1 MVQISNAYIASK
13 ADNKNVRENLMD
25 AVFNADSEM
34 TPALSAIGTKK
45 IDSRTPTWTN
55 DDFGTISNTPVEFAE
70 DTAAGAVEKAS
81 QVKNHTQIFRK
92 AGSVD
97 DAMEVSD
104 VAGNV
109 GKVNYEIAKAAKIV
123 KLQME
128 KSILGTQGSKVGSG
142 STAPQSAGLGAIIKT
157 NALHGTGGAT
167 GGYNAGSGVY
177 ADQTLANAGNRRVL
191 TEALLEESLTKLF
204 DSAGASKDLVLFA
217 NGTNMNKIAGFSGRS
232 NTRTELKDAEVS
244 KYVEVY
250 RSATGQMVKMYPSQY
265 TPLENVYAIDASEA
279 YFGMF
284 RPMASK
290 TNDSSIA
297 DGQDYVVR
305 AEGCLILGIRK
316 ISRLK
321 LLTLSKS

>member
-1 MVQISNAYIASK
+1 MLYEATKTN
-13 ADNKNVRENLMD
+13 NKNIREGLMD
-25 AVFNADSEM
+25 AVFNSDSEL

-70 DTAAGAVEKAS
+70 NTVAGATEKAT

-92 AGSVD
+92 AGSID

-109 GKVNYEIAKAAKIV
+109 GKLNYEIAKAAKIV

-128 KSILGTQGSKVGSG
+128 KSILGMQGSKVGSG
-142 STAPQSAGLGAIIKT
+142 SNGSQSAGLGAIIKT
-157 NALHGTGGAT
+157 NALHGTGGSTTAYDSGT
-167 GGYNAGSGVY
+167 GLY
-177 ADQTLANAGNRRVL
+177 ADQTLANSGNRRVL
-191 TEALLEESLTKLF
+191 TEALLEEGLTKLF
-204 DSAGASKDLVLFA
+204 DSAGASKNLVLFA
-217 NGTNMNKIAGFSGRS
+217 NGSNMNKIAGFSGRS

-284 RPMASK
+284 RPMSSK
-290 TNDSSIA
+290 TNNSSIS
-297 DGQDYVVR
+297 DGT
-305 AEGCLILGIRK
+305 
-316 ISRLK
+316 RLCR
-321 LLTLSKS
+321 SQ